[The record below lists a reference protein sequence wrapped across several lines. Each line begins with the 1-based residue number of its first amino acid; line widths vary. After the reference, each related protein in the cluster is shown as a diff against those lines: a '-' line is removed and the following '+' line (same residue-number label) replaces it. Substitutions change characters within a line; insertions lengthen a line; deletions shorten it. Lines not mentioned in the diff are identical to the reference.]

1 MILSHDFEEMMI
13 FQIRALQV
21 INMLILME
29 NTAAEQIKRKLEV
42 AKMVIYVMGVRLAL
56 IVAAV
61 KIMLM

>member
-42 AKMVIYVMGVRLAL
+42 AKMAIHVMEV
-56 IVAAV
+56 
-61 KIMLM
+61 